1 MRWRGLELD
10 EAKLRTNIKVKLTK
24 RLLDL
29 ERKVLQDLMANQCD
43 KCQQLVIFLM
53 KEFRGYLTEVS
64 LGCIQLTLF
73 FSNIEDL
80 QRGRSPDSVSKIQ
93 KFLDKLLLTK
103 TIRPISGSVR
113 FSLTLP
119 EQEGFTN
126 KNDTIVYN
134 RLLYALYS
142 GLVHSHKKNLF
153 TFYSIALVFFYR
165 GIENTSAGIL

>member
-1 MRWRGLELD
+1 MAYWLVSNFTSLCFSSVESQIGASLVTMRWRGLELD

-80 QRGRSPDSVSKIQ
+80 QRGRSPDSISKVPWQIT
-93 KFLDKLLLTK
+93 FDK
-103 TIRPISGSVR
+103 
-113 FSLTLP
+113 
-119 EQEGFTN
+119 N
-126 KNDTIVYN
+126 
-134 RLLYALYS
+134 
-142 GLVHSHKKNLF
+142 
-153 TFYSIALVFFYR
+153 
-165 GIENTSAGIL
+165 NTSNFWQCEIFFDSPESISFANHTTEFI